1 LEQDFSYYIGIAG
14 SHLNRPTSKNN
25 NLSFSIPPGLTA
37 HGGISLSDKNEN
49 RLYGSFAHT
58 RSEASNFTTLGI
70 VYGRNING
78 YIDEDG
84 DEFQIGAFMR
94 FKDSFAPYVGYKKGN
109 LSVGLNYDIT
119 TSELRLA
126 RAGAGSLELNLKM
139 MLFDDPNNDQ
149 LRKLKCRFIL
159 W

>member
-1 LEQDFSYYIGIAG
+1 
-14 SHLNRPTSKNN
+14 
-25 NLSFSIPPGLTA
+25 
-37 HGGISLSDKNEN
+37 
-49 RLYGSFAHT
+49 
-58 RSEASNFTTLGI
+58 
-70 VYGRNING
+70 
-78 YIDEDG
+78 
-84 DEFQIGAFMR
+84 MR

>member
-1 LEQDFSYYIGIAG
+1 
-14 SHLNRPTSKNN
+14 
-25 NLSFSIPPGLTA
+25 
-37 HGGISLSDKNEN
+37 LSDKNEN
-49 RLYGSFAHT
+49 HLYGSFAHT
-58 RSEASNFTTLGI
+58 RSEATNMTTLGL

-94 FKDSFAPYVGYKKGN
+94 FKDSFAPYVGYKRGN

-119 TSELRLA
+119 MSELRLA

-149 LRKLKCRFIL
+149 LKKLKCRFIL